1 MGPGATRALITSLRS
16 FLRFLATEGK
26 CSATLEKAIPSV
38 AGWRLAT
45 LPRYLTSSDVERTLA
60 SCEPNTVRGIRD
72 RAVLLQLVRL
82 GLRASDVAGLRLFD
96 FDWEDATVL
105 VSGKTRR
112 EARLPLSQEVG
123 DAVLQYLEC
132 RPEVDAER
140 VFLRVRAPWRPL
152 SSAGVSSIA
161 RRAMIRASVSAPSL
175 GAHILRHT
183 AATQM
188 LREGLPLDDIRTVLR
203 HRSVDMTATY
213 AKVDIELLQQVA
225 QPWPEV
231 LRCL

>member
-1 MGPGATRALITSLRS
+1 MFYDYLRSLGVLRVASDKPAKEAQPPVVESFRHWLEQHLGAAESTRTLYSRGAAQLVSTLGEDPSQYDAQNLRDFILQRAGHLGRGATQALIKSLRS
-16 FLRFLATEGK
+16 FLRYLATEGR
-26 CSATLEKAIPSV
+26 CSAALEQAIPSV

-132 RPEVDAER
+132 RPEV
-140 VFLRVRAPWRPL
+140 
-152 SSAGVSSIA
+152 
-161 RRAMIRASVSAPSL
+161 
-175 GAHILRHT
+175 
-183 AATQM
+183 
-188 LREGLPLDDIRTVLR
+188 
-203 HRSVDMTATY
+203 
-213 AKVDIELLQQVA
+213 
-225 QPWPEV
+225 
-231 LRCL
+231 